1 MKARAVRMHS
11 QGAPEVL
18 VLEEIEVGAP
28 GAGQAQIRQTAVG
41 LNFLDVYQ
49 RSGSYPIP
57 MPATAGNEA
66 AGVVEAVGP
75 DVTNVKVGDRVVYQG
90 GEMGAYAD
98 RRNVPAWRLVRI
110 PDGVSDESAAAVL
123 LKGMTVEYLL
133 ERCVSLKP
141 GDFALMYAAA
151 GGVGLIAG
159 QWAKAMG
166 VKLIGVA
173 GGADKCKLARDAG
186 YHAVIDRNSE
196 DIVAQVKEITGG
208 KGVPVAFDSV
218 GKTTF
223 DATIA
228 CLAPRGYFVSFGAS
242 SGKPPAV
249 EAGLLQSK
257 GSLYFTRPTLAT
269 YCAAPEDY
277 TYSAKRVM
285 EMLGSGA
292 VKATIG
298 RRYALAEAAQAHR
311 DLEAGKTSGST
322 ILVP

>member
-1 MKARAVRMHS
+1 MKARAVRFHS

-18 VLEEIEVGAP
+18 VLEEIEIGAP
-28 GAGQAQIRQTAVG
+28 GPGQAQLRQTALG

-49 RSGSYPIP
+49 RGGAYPIP
-57 MPATAGNEA
+57 TPATAGNEA
-66 AGVVEAVGP
+66 AGVVEAVGAG
-75 DVTNVKVGDRVVYQG
+75 VTNVKVGDRVVYQG

-98 RRNVPAWRLVRI
+98 RRNVSAARLVKI
-110 PDGVSDESAAAVL
+110 PDGVSDETAAAVL
-123 LKGMTVEYLL
+123 LKGQTVEYLM

-173 GGADKCKLARDAG
+173 SGADKCALAQGAG
-186 YHAVIDRNSE
+186 YFAVIDRSKE
-196 DIVAQVKEITGG
+196 DVAARVKEITGG

-223 DATIA
+223 DTTIE
-228 CLAPRGYFVSFGAS
+228 CLAPRGYFVSFGAA

-249 EAGLLQSK
+249 EASLLQSK

-269 YCAAPEDY
+269 YCSSPEDY
-277 TYSAKRVM
+277 AHSAKRVM
-285 EMLGSGA
+285 DMLASGA
-292 VKATIG
+292 VKAHIG
-298 RRYALAEAAQAHR
+298 RRYPLAEAAQAHR
-311 DLEAGKTSGST
+311 DLEAGKTTGST

>member
-110 PDGVSDESAAAVL
+110 PDGVSEEAAAAVL

-133 ERCVSLKP
+133 ERCVSLKS

-173 GGADKCKLARDAG
+173 GGADKCKLAREAG
-186 YHAVIDRNSE
+186 YHTVIDRNSE
-196 DIVAQVKEITGG
+196 DIVARVREITGG

-228 CLAPRGYFVSFGAS
+228 SLAPRGYFVSFGAS

-269 YCAAPEDY
+269 YCSSPEDY
-277 TYSAKRVM
+277 AYSAKRVM

-298 RRYALAEAAQAHR
+298 RHYPLAEAAQAHR

>member
-1 MKARAVRMHS
+1 V
-11 QGAPEVL
+11 
-18 VLEEIEVGAP
+18 
-28 GAGQAQIRQTAVG
+28 
-41 LNFLDVYQ
+41 
-49 RSGSYPIP
+49 
-57 MPATAGNEA
+57 
-66 AGVVEAVGP
+66 
-75 DVTNVKVGDRVVYQG
+75 
-90 GEMGAYAD
+90 
-98 RRNVPAWRLVRI
+98 
-110 PDGVSDESAAAVL
+110 
-123 LKGMTVEYLL
+123 
-133 ERCVSLKP
+133 KP
-141 GDFALMYAAA
+141 GDTVLIQAAA
-151 GGVGLIAG
+151 GGVGLIAS
-159 QWAKAMG
+159 QWAKHLGAT
-166 VKLIGVA
+166 VIGTVGSKDKAELAKAHGCDHVILYREEDFVA
-173 GGADKCKLARDAG
+173 R
-186 YHAVIDRNSE
+186 
-196 DIVAQVKEITGG
+196 VKEITGG

-269 YCAAPEDY
+269 YCSSPEDY

-298 RRYALAEAAQAHR
+298 RRYPLAEAAQAHR